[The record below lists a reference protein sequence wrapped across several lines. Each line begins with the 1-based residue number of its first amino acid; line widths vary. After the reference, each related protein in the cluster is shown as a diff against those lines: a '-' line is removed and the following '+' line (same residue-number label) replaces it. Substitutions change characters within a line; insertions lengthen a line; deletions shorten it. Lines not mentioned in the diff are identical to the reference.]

1 MKSTR
6 MEDWMTSRLVPVG
19 VVVAALCTSAGARGQ
34 QPQDDRPRFGTSTAA
49 VVVDVIVRD
58 RKGAPVVDLTAD
70 DFEVFENGT
79 PQRVIDFERVL
90 PPAVQ
95 AGAEEA
101 GAARPAVDAAAKPAA
116 SRSDTELRGQ
126 QVTAVVFDWLTD
138 HARRDAWKAASTL
151 VGQLA
156 EDDYVAVYVVDQAL
170 RRVVPYTRDS
180 RTLKQAF
187 DIIVNRPSRPPTPP
201 RGALTDALVN
211 QRDLPGT
218 ASAEY
223 AAGANTLG
231 ESSGDA
237 RGPAQAMAAM
247 LERQLAWELYLN
259 RLQQGHSVVN
269 ALAGLVEELSGMP
282 GRKTVVL
289 FSEGLEQPDGVK
301 SKFDA
306 LEARANRHNVTFYAI
321 DAAGLRVFSRTMATN
336 NNLGEAGEQ
345 NVSRGAAADPSG
357 ARTEMMWRDPSAG
370 LRPLAER
377 TGGLYIGDTND
388 LAGAF
393 ARINADRRFHYLLA
407 YASSNPALDGS
418 YRKIDV
424 RVRRPG
430 VRIRARGGYVAS
442 PSIERTERR
451 DYEAPALAALAASP
465 APTAFPF
472 QPRALSTPT
481 RDHPGMTSL
490 VAAVDGGV
498 ITFREDRGKYEGEVT
513 VLARVM
519 SGAGEPLATQ
529 SQLYRLQGETD
540 KLDAAKTHRLLFFR
554 TPEVPPGSHTVEW
567 VVRDGTSGSASVLR
581 SPMDVP
587 LPDVR
592 PVVGDLIIIDAAEK
606 VPDDDPAMK
615 QHPLVWNGQLLYP
628 SLGMPISKASGRDL
642 TFFLPM
648 LVDPGAGVPSTRM
661 ELLHAGRSLATIDV
675 PAAADEKGSLRHL
688 GTLPID
694 KLPPGAYELKA
705 TVTAGDRKV
714 TRSASFTIVP

>member
-1 MKSTR
+1 
-6 MEDWMTSRLVPVG
+6 MTLRLVPAG
-19 VVVAALCTSAGARGQ
+19 VVVAALCASAGARGQ

-116 SRSDTELRGQ
+116 SRSDVDLRGQ

-180 RTLKQAF
+180 GTLKQAF

-223 AAGANTLG
+223 AAGANTLSG
-231 ESSGDA
+231 SSGDA
-237 RGPAQAMAAM
+237 QGPAQAMAAM

-259 RLQQGHSVVN
+259 RLQQGHAVAN
-269 ALAGLVEELSGMP
+269 ALGGLVEELSGMP
-282 GRKTVVL
+282 GRKTVVF

-306 LEARANRHNVTFYAI
+306 LEARANRHNVTFYTI
-321 DAAGLRVFSRTMATN
+321 DAAGLRVFSRMMATN

-388 LAGAF
+388 LTAGF

-430 VRIRARGGYVAS
+430 VKVRARGGYVAS

-451 DYEAPALAALAASP
+451 NYEAPALAALEASP
-465 APTAFPF
+465 APAAFPF
-472 QPRALSTPT
+472 QPRALSTPV
-481 RDHPGMTSL
+481 RDRPGMTSL
-490 VAAVDGGV
+490 VAAVDAGV
-498 ITFREDRGKYEGEVT
+498 ITLREDAAGRKYEGEVT
-513 VLARVM
+513 VLARVL
-519 SGAGEPLATQ
+519 SPTGQPLATQ
-529 SQLYRLQGETD
+529 SQLYKLQGEAQKIDEARNT
-540 KLDAAKTHRLLFFR
+540 RLLFFR

-567 VVRDGTSGSASVLR
+567 VVRDGTSGEASVLR
-581 SPMDVP
+581 STVDVP
-587 LPDVR
+587 LPELR
-592 PVVGDLIIIDAAEK
+592 PVVGDLIIVDGAEK
-606 VPDDDPAMK
+606 APDDEQAMR
-615 QHPLVWNGQLLYP
+615 QHPLVSNGMLLYP
-628 SLGMPISKASGRDL
+628 SLGLPISKASRGEL

-648 LVDPGAGVPSTRM
+648 LVDMGDDLPSTTI
-661 ELLHAGRSLATIDV
+661 ELLHAGRSLAAIDL
-675 PAAADEKGSLRHL
+675 PAAKADKGNLRQL

-705 TVTAGDRKV
+705 TVTAGSRKV
-714 TRSASFTIVP
+714 TRTASFAVVP